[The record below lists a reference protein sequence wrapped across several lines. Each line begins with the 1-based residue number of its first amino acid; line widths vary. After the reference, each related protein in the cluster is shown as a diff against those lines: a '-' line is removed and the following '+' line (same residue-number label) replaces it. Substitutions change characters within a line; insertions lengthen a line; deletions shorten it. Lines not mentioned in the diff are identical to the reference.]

1 MPARLNIPHHF
12 TIVTMSAL
20 EFFHLIGQFFAR
32 YRADNL
38 PLPLRLPCLSQHP
51 RLTIIEHEAFSIL

>member
-38 PLPLRLPCLSQHP
+38 PLPLPLPCLSQHP